1 MKNLVKN
8 FSKQIR
14 EAIIIGKK
22 ASFTEHNSK
31 LQNVLISGLGG
42 SGIGG
47 SIATFLTENEAKIPV
62 AVNKNYFLPNYID
75 SNSLVIICSY
85 SGNTEETVNCLK
97 EAIKKNAKIICITS
111 GGKIA
116 EEANKNNLDI
126 ITIPGGM
133 PPRSCLGYSLI
144 QLFYV
149 LNYFGVINSGFE
161 KQFEAAADL
170 IDKEE
175 NSILIEAK
183 LIAEKLFN
191 KTPVIYSETSTEG
204 VSIRFRQQ
212 LNENSKILCWHH
224 VFPEMNHNEL
234 VGWRDQRNDLAV
246 IILRNNT
253 DYERIQ
259 KRMEISKET
268 FKKYC
273 PTIIDLYSKG
283 NSAVEKTMYLVNITD
298 WISCFL
304 ADLRGV
310 DAVEVNVIDHLKS
323 ELIKA

>member
-1 MKNLVKN
+1 MKKLVGN
-8 FSKQIR
+8 FSNQIR
-14 EAIIIGKK
+14 EAIAIGKN
-22 ASFTEHNSK
+22 AAMTEYGYG
-31 LQNVLISGLGG
+31 LENVIISGLGG

-47 SIATFLTENEAKIPV
+47 SIASHLTEGDAKIPV
-62 AVNKNYFLPNYID
+62 SVNKNYFLPRYV
-75 SNSLVIICSY
+75 NSKTLVIICSY

-97 EAIKKNAKIICITS
+97 EAIKKNAKIVCITS

-116 EEANKNNLDI
+116 EEAIKNKLDL
-126 ITIPGGM
+126 ITMPGGM

-149 LNYFGVINSGFE
+149 LNFFGVINTDFE

-170 IDKEE
+170 LDKEE

-191 KTPVIYSETSTEG
+191 KTPVIYSEASTEG
-204 VSIRFRQQ
+204 ISIRFRQQ

-224 VFPEMNHNEL
+224 VFPEMNHNEI
-234 VGWRDQRNDLAV
+234 VGWRDQREDLAV

-253 DYERIQ
+253 DYERTQ
-259 KRMEISKET
+259 KRMEISKQT

-283 NSAVEKTMYLVNITD
+283 NSAIEKTMYLVNITD

-310 DAVEVNVIDHLKS
+310 DPVEVNVIDHLKS
-323 ELIKA
+323 ELIKS

>member
-1 MKNLVKN
+1 MKKLVGN
-8 FSKQIR
+8 FSNQIR
-14 EAIIIGKK
+14 EAITIGKN
-22 ASFTEHNSK
+22 ASMTEYGYG
-31 LQNVLISGLGG
+31 LENVIISGLGG

-47 SIATFLTENEAKIPV
+47 SIASHLTEGDAKIPV
-62 AVNKNYFLPNYID
+62 SVNKNYFLPHYV
-75 SNSLVIICSY
+75 NSKTLVIICSY
-85 SGNTEETVNCLK
+85 SGNTEETVNCIK
-97 EAIKKNAKIICITS
+97 EAIKRNAKIVCITS

-116 EEANKNNLDI
+116 EEAIKNKLDL

-133 PPRSCLGYSLI
+133 PPRACIGYSLI

-149 LNYFGVINSGFE
+149 LNFFGVINTGFE

-170 IDKEE
+170 LDKEE

-191 KTPVIYSETSTEG
+191 KTPVIYSEASTEG
-204 VSIRFRQQ
+204 ISIRFRQQ

-224 VFPEMNHNEL
+224 VFPEMNHNEI
-234 VGWRDQRNDLAV
+234 VGWRDQREDLAV
-246 IILRNNT
+246 IILRNNS
-253 DYERIQ
+253 DYERTQ
-259 KRMEISKET
+259 KRMEISKQT

-283 NSAVEKTMYLVNITD
+283 NSAIEKTMYLVNITD

-310 DAVEVNVIDHLKS
+310 DPVEVNVIDHLKS
-323 ELIKA
+323 ELIKS

>member
-22 ASFTEHNSK
+22 ASFTGHNTK
-31 LQNVLISGLGG
+31 LQNVVISGLGG

-47 SIATFLTENEAKIPV
+47 SIAAFLTESEARIPV

-97 EAIKKNAKIICITS
+97 EAIKKSAKIICITS

-116 EEANKNNLDI
+116 EEAIKNNLDI
-126 ITIPGGM
+126 IAIPGGM
-133 PPRSCLGYSLI
+133 PPRSCIGYSLI

-149 LNYFGVINSGFE
+149 LSHFGVINAGFE
-161 KQFEAAADL
+161 KQFEAAANLLD
-170 IDKEE
+170 DEE

-191 KTPVIYSETSTEG
+191 KTPIIYSEASTEG

-253 DYERIQ
+253 DYERTQ
-259 KRMEISKET
+259 KRMEISKQT

-283 NSAVEKTMYLVNITD
+283 NSAIEKTMYLVNITD

-310 DAVEVNVIDHLKS
+310 DPVEVNVIDHLKS
-323 ELIKA
+323 ELIKS